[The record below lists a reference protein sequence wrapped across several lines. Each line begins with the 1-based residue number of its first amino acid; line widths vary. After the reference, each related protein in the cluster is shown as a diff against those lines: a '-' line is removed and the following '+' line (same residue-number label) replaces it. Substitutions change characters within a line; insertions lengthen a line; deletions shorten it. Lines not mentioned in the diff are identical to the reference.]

1 MRTKPKALPEIFR
14 PAGRVRAPLLA
25 VAAAVVLAGCST
37 MTAPFDTWMPYISQ
51 FGVYRIDVNQGNFL
65 SQDMVDKLKEGQTKQ
80 QVRLVLGTPLIA
92 SVFRENR
99 WDYTYEFRRNGRVET
114 HRQFTVYFKDDLLT
128 RWEGDELPKSVQ
140 ELNRVAATK
149 ALPDDPFGDDGGF
162 VGKIIDWFN
171 RLRDPEAPPTP

>member
-1 MRTKPKALPEIFR
+1 MKPKARPTFFR
-14 PAGRVRAPLLA
+14 RVGCARAPLL
-25 VAAAVVLAGCST
+25 VAAAAAALAGCST
-37 MTAPFDTWMPYISQ
+37 MTAPFDTWIPYVSQ
-51 FGVYRIDVNQGNFL
+51 FGVYRIDINQGNFL

-80 QVRLVLGTPLIA
+80 QVRLILGTPLIA

-162 VGKIIDWFN
+162 VGKVIDWFN
-171 RLRDPEAPPTP
+171 RIGNPSAPPTP